1 MDQDQ
6 AQAFGHHLRSLRE
19 AAGVSVRGLAERL
32 DIDKTKLIRME
43 QGKIASPRADLLGRI
58 ADELKIPASDLMAMA
73 GYPTPRALPNLRPYM
88 RAKYRDLPPEAL
100 DDIEAYITKLQ
111 AEHGASWPVNGEDE
125 T

>member
-1 MDQDQ
+1 MDEQQSLEIGAYIRARREDASLSTRELASRVGVDM
-6 AQAFGHHLRSLRE
+6 AQI
-19 AAGVSVRGLAERL
+19 VRL
-32 DIDKTKLIRME
+32 E
-43 QGKIASPRADLLGRI
+43 QGKVASPRADLLGRI
-58 ADELKIPASDLMAMA
+58 ADELKIPASDLMTMA

-111 AEHGASWPVNGEDE
+111 AEHGASGPVNGEDE